1 MTSSTAPAGETVTPP
16 AHSRVPNGSDDAD
29 FDAIVIGAG
38 HNGLIT
44 AAYLSRAGLRTLLL
58 EARAEVGGTAG
69 SETFAGATVNIC
81 NCDHLTFRTTPI
93 ADELGLAD
101 QGLTYLDVDPALHN
115 MSWAGGPP
123 WTLWHDV
130 DATLESLGEH
140 YPDEVDN
147 YRRYVRTARPIVEFI
162 LRAAAEPPD
171 IGQLTRLAVAR
182 RMRGIPNLL
191 LWSRR
196 SAASILRSFF
206 RHDAISATAAM
217 TGPMVWGLSPELPG
231 TGLGAITHAI
241 RHVVTTGRPVGGS
254 GMVPTTIRR
263 AFEQAGGVLHTS
275 ARVATIRCDGQRVI
289 GVTLADGREFDAGI
303 VVSACNPHQTFLEWL
318 REPPPAAAPL
328 VARWRT
334 IAHAEGYESKIDAVL
349 THTPEVRGLTGSP
362 ATTLVV
368 APTLAEMHR
377 AYRLMSQGHMLERPG
392 LLVNIPS
399 MLDPGLC
406 PADRQLLSLEAL
418 FTPYRV
424 AGGWASNPAPRQWLE
439 AYASL
444 CEPGVIDSIVDWRAM
459 TPDIYEREFHL
470 PAGHATSFAG
480 GPLAAV
486 RSRDP
491 ELTRYETAVPGLY
504 LTGAATFPGA
514 GVWGAAGRNCAMVVL
529 GARERS
535 RLGRR

>member
-1 MTSSTAPAGETVTPP
+1 MTSITVSPDPALAASADGAQIAPDE
-16 AHSRVPNGSDDAD
+16 GSG

-44 AAYLSRAGLRTLLL
+44 AAYLARAGLRTLLL

-69 SETFAGATVNIC
+69 SEPFAGATVNIC

-93 ADELGLAD
+93 IDELGLAEL
-101 QGLTYLDVDPALHN
+101 GLDYLDVEPALSN

-123 WTLWHDV
+123 WMLWHDL
-130 DATLESLGEH
+130 DTTLDSLREH

-147 YRRYVRTARPIVEFI
+147 YQRYVRTARPIVEFI
-162 LRAAAEPPD
+162 MRAAAEPPD
-171 IGQLTRLAVAR
+171 IGQLTRLAMAR
-182 RMRGIPNLL
+182 RLRGVPHLL
-191 LWSRR
+191 AWSRR
-196 SAASILRSFF
+196 SAASVLRSFF

-241 RHVVTTGRPVGGS
+241 RHVVRTGRPVGGS
-254 GMVPTTIRR
+254 GMVPATLRR
-263 AFEQAGGVLHTS
+263 AFERSGGVLHTS
-275 ARVATIRCDGQRVI
+275 AAVATIRCDRQRVV

-318 REPPPAAAPL
+318 RDPPPQAAAL
-328 VARWRT
+328 LGRWRT
-334 IAHAEGYESKIDAVL
+334 IPHAEGYESKIDAVL
-349 THTPEVRGLTGSP
+349 TATPVVRGLDGN
-362 ATTLVV
+362 AGTTLIV

-377 AYRLMSQGHMLERPG
+377 AYRLMADGTMLERPG
-392 LLVNIPS
+392 LLVNVPS
-399 MLDPGLC
+399 ALDPGLC
-406 PADRQLLSLEAL
+406 ADDRQILSLEAL

-424 AGGWASNPAPRQWLE
+424 TGGWSANPAPRQWLE

-444 CEPGVIDSIVDWRAM
+444 CEPGVLDSIIEWRAM

-480 GPLAAV
+480 GPLAAL

-514 GVWGAAGRNCAMVVL
+514 GVWGAAGRNCATVIL
-529 GARERS
+529 RTHERARRNS
-535 RLGRR
+535 H